1 MTSGDAHE
9 KLVPDPPP
17 VLCIRE
23 GLSLDEALYLARQ
36 HLTRA
41 IDNAREAAEDAPL
54 KQETLIGDSVLQ
66 IRIAQAL
73 LNVCVNHR
81 AVVV

>member
-1 MTSGDAHE
+1 MK

-36 HLTRA
+36 HLNTA
-41 IDNAREAAEDAPL
+41 INNAHEAMEDAPL

-66 IRIAQAL
+66 MKITLAL
-73 LNVCVNHR
+73 LKVCTNNR

>member
-1 MTSGDAHE
+1 MK

-23 GLSLDEALYLARQ
+23 GLSLDEALHLARQ
-36 HLTRA
+36 HLDRA
-41 IDNAREAAEDAPL
+41 IETAGEAARDAPI
-54 KQETLIGDSVLQ
+54 KHEIV
-66 IRIAQAL
+66 RAL
-73 LNVCVNHR
+73 LKVCASNR